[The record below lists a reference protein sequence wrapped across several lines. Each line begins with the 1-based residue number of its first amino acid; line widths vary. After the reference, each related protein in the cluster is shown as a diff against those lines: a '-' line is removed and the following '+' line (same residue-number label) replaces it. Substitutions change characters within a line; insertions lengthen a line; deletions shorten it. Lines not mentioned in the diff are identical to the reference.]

1 MKGLNTLSGGISLQ
15 IALQEDVLNKPD
27 SCPCNT
33 HRYVLQLTISAL
45 DCSAWFLAGG
55 ISKRKAVLCRQRPR
69 IRLNLFM
76 QSHPTSI
83 KQDSKIR

>member
-1 MKGLNTLSGGISLQ
+1 MSGGISLQ
-15 IALQEDVLNKPD
+15 IALEKDVLNKPD
-27 SCPCNT
+27 SCQCNK

-45 DCSAWFLAGG
+45 YCSAWFLAGG
-55 ISKRKAVLCRQRPR
+55 ISKQKAVLCRQRPR
-69 IRLNLFM
+69 NRLILFM